1 MAASK
6 NYSLAAG
13 ILSASLG
20 VVGSALAQSSIGFV
34 SLERILREAPA
45 AQRAQKKLEQ
55 EFSQRG
61 QELSKTADQLKK
73 MQGNLEKNAV
83 TMSES
88 ERQKREREF
97 GDVNRDFQ
105 RRQREF
111 NEDLAQRRK
120 EESGSERKLRSIGPR
135 TRQPGREADR
145 GGGKT
150 RRRVPERAGRV
161 GEHPHRHHGQGHQGA
176 RGYPRGQVIRRDATH
191 FAYLSAW

>member
-1 MAASK
+1 MSASK
-6 NYSLAAG
+6 SLSLAAG

-61 QELSKTADQLKK
+61 QELSKIADQLKK

-120 EESGSERKLRSIGPR
+120 EEFDVVL
-135 TRQPGREADR
+135 
-145 GGGKT
+145 
-150 RRRVPERAGRV
+150 ERANRAV
-161 GEHPHRHHGQGHQGA
+161 RQIAEAEKLDVVFQNE
-176 RGYPRGQVIRRDATH
+176 QVVWASTRIDITDKVIKALEDTRAGK
-191 FAYLSAW
+191 